1 MSKFFVDLGEQ
12 RVDLL
17 ADRHGGDSRCW
28 EAEGAG
34 CFPSSLWVK
43 KEEEVEER
51 RRRRRREGN
60 TLHDNTYICLPFCS
74 LSYQGLSLWQSAVV
88 VTGG

>member
-1 MSKFFVDLGEQ
+1 MELGEQ

-17 ADRHGGDSRCW
+17 ADRHGGDSRCL
-28 EAEGAG
+28 EAAGAG

-43 KEEEVEER
+43 KEEEEEEEEVEE
-51 RRRRRREGN
+51 RRRRREGN

>member
-43 KEEEVEER
+43 KEEEEE
-51 RRRRRREGN
+51 GGQ
-60 TLHDNTYICLPFCS
+60 H
-74 LSYQGLSLWQSAVV
+74 SA
-88 VTGG
+88 